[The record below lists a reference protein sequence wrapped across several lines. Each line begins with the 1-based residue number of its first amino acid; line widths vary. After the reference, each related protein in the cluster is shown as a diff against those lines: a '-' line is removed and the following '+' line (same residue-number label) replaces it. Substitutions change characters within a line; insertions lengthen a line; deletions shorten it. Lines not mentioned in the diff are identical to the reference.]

1 MTNLMRIFATT
12 LLATTALL
20 LTACGG
26 AETCDEPEFY
36 EAAVPGKRIDVPDDL
51 SSLAA
56 SREQVIPEASPRPP
70 RPRDGGCLDRP
81 PSLRIVS
88 GEEASE
94 DDNEEE

>member
-1 MTNLMRIFATT
+1 MTNLMRFFTIT

-20 LTACGG
+20 LAACGG
-26 AETCDEPEFY
+26 TETCDEPEFY

-51 SSLAA
+51 SSLAV

-70 RPRDGGCLDRP
+70 RPRDAGCLDRP

-88 GEEASE
+88 GEDES
-94 DDNEEE
+94 EEE